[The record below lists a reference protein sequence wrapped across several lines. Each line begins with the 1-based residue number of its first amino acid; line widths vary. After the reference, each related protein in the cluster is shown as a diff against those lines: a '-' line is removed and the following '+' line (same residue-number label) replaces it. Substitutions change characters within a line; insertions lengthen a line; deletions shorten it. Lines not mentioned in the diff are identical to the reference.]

1 MNYIESNIFDMFI
14 FLILPDQRDKKEN
27 MEELIQ
33 RTTKSFLPKIIC

>member
-33 RTTKSFLPKIIC
+33 RITKSVFEPY